1 MITKIKELNFKEFL
15 DVFEE
20 ISKDLT
26 KEFEKEDKY
35 SKDYNIYEENG
46 YKHYEF
52 MLPGFEK
59 EDIRVELNHLNEIVI
74 TTSKKKTTKQ
84 YLEKNVK
91 STKMFKV
98 QLYSELINENIKTD
112 FNYFI
117 AKFSLLLPPSFL
129 FLWIFESANLSK
141 LRL

>member
-59 EDIRVELNHLNEIVI
+59 EDIRVELNHSNEMVI

-84 YLEKNVK
+84 YLEKNIP
-91 STKMFKV
+91 SNKMFKV
-98 QLYSELINENIKTD
+98 EIYSELINENIKTD
-112 FNYFI
+112 FKNGI
-117 AKFSLLLPPSFL
+117 LTISFKPQNNPK
-129 FLWIFESANLSK
+129 IIKIN
-141 LRL
+141 